1 MNTALTLRQKGLL
14 VVASLLGF
22 ELLLLGGL
30 NWLLSDAEKQIA
42 RHQRAQAVIA
52 SLQRLSSLRER
63 ANSGVLIQ
71 QFFKD
76 KPDSARFH
84 ETFQKHLDA
93 IPQQLDKIRE
103 LIKDDANGSKKLA
116 ELDRYTR
123 LGVSLIEQ
131 QRQFYIAQ
139 NTFEERMTTA
149 RLAGILFQTSHW
161 TESLLEDYEKIER
174 EVSPLEEESRKRLAQ
189 ALWVMAAIN
198 IVIAVVIG
206 QMFVKSIVS
215 RLSIITA
222 NSNSLASG
230 AKLNAPLEGS
240 DEIVELDHVFH
251 NMAKRLAE
259 SAQMKQE
266 FVQMISHDLRTPL
279 TAILGTFELL
289 NSGAYG
295 DLSERGHS
303 RVGDAVNESQR
314 LIAMINELLDI
325 ERLESGNM
333 QLMREELDLQPI
345 LKRSIEAVSV
355 IASARQIKFVAGS
368 ENPTVTV
375 DGDRIVQLLINLLGN
390 AVKYSPEGGVISV
403 NVSEQDQLVR
413 IEVVDQGPGI
423 PKHEQNS
430 IFERFKQIESSEYKR
445 SGSSGLGLAICK
457 ALVESHGGR
466 IGVNSEEGKGSCFWF
481 TVPKSI

>member
-1 MNTALTLRQKGLL
+1 MK
-14 VVASLLGF
+14 
-22 ELLLLGGL
+22 
-30 NWLLSDAEKQIA
+30 
-42 RHQRAQAVIA
+42 
-52 SLQRLSSLRER
+52 
-63 ANSGVLIQ
+63 
-71 QFFKD
+71 
-76 KPDSARFH
+76 
-84 ETFQKHLDA
+84 
-93 IPQQLDKIRE
+93 
-103 LIKDDANGSKKLA
+103 
-116 ELDRYTR
+116 
-123 LGVSLIEQ
+123 
-131 QRQFYIAQ
+131 
-139 NTFEERMTTA
+139 M
-149 RLAGILFQTSHW
+149 
-161 TESLLEDYEKIER
+161 

-206 QMFVKSIVS
+206 QMFVKSIIS

-345 LKRSIEAVSV
+345 LQRSIEAVSV
-355 IASARQIKFVAGS
+355 IASARQIKFEAGS

-375 DGDRIVQLLINLLGN
+375 DGDRIVQILINLLGN